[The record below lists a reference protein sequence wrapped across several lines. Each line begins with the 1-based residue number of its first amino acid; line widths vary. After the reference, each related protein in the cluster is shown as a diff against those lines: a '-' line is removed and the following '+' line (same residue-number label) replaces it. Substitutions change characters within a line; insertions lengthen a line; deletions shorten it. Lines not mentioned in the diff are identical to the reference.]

1 MTFIIGK
8 QIATLLGR
16 RLMEDW
22 KKTTCDTVLSVA
34 RALKK
39 CGRRRND
46 ELKRRII
53 NKDKDLLQEY
63 FRQAERLIRKNK
75 KEEEIETV
83 QTLIF
88 ISQVADYILE
98 ECE

>member
-1 MTFIIGK
+1 M
-8 QIATLLGR
+8 
-16 RLMEDW
+16 
-22 KKTTCDTVLSVA
+22 
-34 RALKK
+34 
-39 CGRRRND
+39 N

>member
-1 MTFIIGK
+1 MI
-8 QIATLLGR
+8 
-16 RLMEDW
+16 
-22 KKTTCDTVLSVA
+22 
-34 RALKK
+34 
-39 CGRRRND
+39 

-53 NKDKDLLQEY
+53 NKDKELLQEY

-88 ISQVADYILE
+88 ISQVEDYILE

>member
-1 MTFIIGK
+1 MI
-8 QIATLLGR
+8 
-16 RLMEDW
+16 
-22 KKTTCDTVLSVA
+22 
-34 RALKK
+34 
-39 CGRRRND
+39 

>member
-1 MTFIIGK
+1 
-8 QIATLLGR
+8 
-16 RLMEDW
+16 
-22 KKTTCDTVLSVA
+22 VA
-34 RALKK
+34 VEGGNRMI
-39 CGRRRND
+39 